1 MKVSQSQPQSSSSR
15 QLQSVC
21 SQLSDSLQQQKE
33 KIFELEAKLRQKSR
47 SQYQQ
52 DSSTQICLQVKG
64 LVRDLAFGWL
74 VGSWLNS
81 PLRWYFS
88 LYWAVFQREGEREEK
103 RQRRVKM
110 SKQPPPAPT
119 ASTIGP
125 CHIIIQFVGR
135 PCTGSLPRA
144 IAPPH
149 HPLRDLAGD
158 RAGEELEGHLIISI
172 RPGFYFSSE
181 NTSHQ

>member
-52 DSSTQICLQVKG
+52 DSSTQICLQVNG
-64 LVRDLAFGWL
+64 LV
-74 VGSWLNS
+74 
-81 PLRWYFS
+81 
-88 LYWAVFQREGEREEK
+88 
-103 RQRRVKM
+103 
-110 SKQPPPAPT
+110 
-119 ASTIGP
+119 
-125 CHIIIQFVGR
+125 
-135 PCTGSLPRA
+135 
-144 IAPPH
+144 
-149 HPLRDLAGD
+149 RDLAGD
-158 RAGEELEGHLIISI
+158 RAGEELGGQLIISI
-172 RPGFYFSSE
+172 RPAFYFFFSE